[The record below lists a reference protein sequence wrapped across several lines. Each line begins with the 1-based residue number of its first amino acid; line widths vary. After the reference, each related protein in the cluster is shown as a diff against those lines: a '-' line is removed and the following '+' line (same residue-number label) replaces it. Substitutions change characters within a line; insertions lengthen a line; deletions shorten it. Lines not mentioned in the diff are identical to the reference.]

1 MLLGKT
7 AKKKKK
13 KNDLQCHH
21 LNLLLTTYEHPE
33 ILIASFWLQIMFLK
47 LTENFLNKQ

>member
-13 KNDLQCHH
+13 KELSSMSSYQLAVDYLWTPWNI
-21 LNLLLTTYEHPE
+21 NSKLL
-33 ILIASFWLQIMFLK
+33 ASNYVFKVDRKFF
-47 LTENFLNKQ
+47 E

>member
-21 LNLLLTTYEHPE
+21 FNLLFTTYEHPE
-33 ILIASFWLQIMFLK
+33 ILIASFWLQIMFFK
-47 LTENFLNKQ
+47 VDRKFFE